1 MKKSHDLQ
9 DFHTNCL
16 DTHLKAF
23 PHAKNYAYA
32 LKAPST
38 TNSLTLQLWKS
49 LKTTFNDNTIANK
62 NSTDVAIRLYDV
74 TEKIISNFESGK
86 KFIYIGHDEDNTIRR
101 EDRSFERVLTVKKG
115 H

>member
-9 DFHTNCL
+9 DFHTNRL

-49 LKTTFNDNTIANK
+49 LKTTFNNNDNNITNK

-74 TEKIISNFESGK
+74 TEKIISNFENGK
-86 KFIYIGHDEDNTIRR
+86 KFIYINHDEDSTVRK
-101 EDRSFERVLTVKKG
+101 EDKSLGRVIAVK

>member
-9 DFHTNCL
+9 DFYTNRL

-23 PHAKNYAYA
+23 PNAKKYAYA

-49 LKTTFNDNTIANK
+49 LKTTFNNNDITNK

-86 KFIYIGHDEDNTIRR
+86 KFIYIVHDEDSKVRK
-101 EDRSFERVLTVKKG
+101 EDKGLERVLTVKKV